1 MSGVKKPASDHVE
14 HHRSQAVSSETQA
27 SEDVVTRYLMI

>member
-14 HHRSQAVSSETQA
+14 NHRSQAVSSETQA
-27 SEDVVTRYLMI
+27 SENLVTLYLMV